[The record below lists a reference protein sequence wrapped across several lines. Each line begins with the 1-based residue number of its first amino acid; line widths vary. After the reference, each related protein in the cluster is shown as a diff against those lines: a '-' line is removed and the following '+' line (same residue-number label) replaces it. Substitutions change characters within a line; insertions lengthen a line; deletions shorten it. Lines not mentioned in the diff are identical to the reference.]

1 MRKSSLLTP
10 LIAAGAILIPTAAWA
25 QTDVPPA
32 APAPPAETAP
42 MEPAPMEAPPA
53 EAPPPAPEPVAEA
66 PAEPDAAAV
75 AGAMPEETAAEVEV
89 ATEEEEDGGVPA
101 WMRVDSDSLKLQ
113 LWFGATHDVGGVG
126 IATDIYVDSGYF
138 GEFDIGVEI
147 PAAEG
152 ILLIPMVGI
161 GADWSAKKFTTL
173 IAPQLFGYF
182 TFDPIYVE
190 LWSQVF
196 FNSLFADPG
205 YTATEF
211 DAMGAPTAYTE
222 TKELASDF
230 WYNRLYLTYAVTEN
244 FRIGPQ
250 VELTVPLN
258 DAAKLQD
265 ENGDDKPLSSLQVG
279 GHIDLGYGEGNTL
292 GLFLGYETVKEA
304 RNITTELDEE
314 GNSAG
319 EIDNG
324 IVGRLTFVRY
334 F

>member
-10 LIAAGAILIPTAAWA
+10 LLAAGAILIPTAAWA
-25 QTDVPPA
+25 QGAEGEAPPPA
-32 APAPPAETAP
+32 EPPAAETAP
-42 MEPAPMEAPPA
+42 AEPLPPA
-53 EAPPPAPEPVAEA
+53 DPPADPPPPAPEPVAEA
-66 PAEPDAAAV
+66 TTTEAMPPAEPV
-75 AGAMPEETAAEVEV
+75 AEEAPA
-89 ATEEEEDGGVPA
+89 EEEDAGVPS

-126 IATDIYVDSGYF
+126 IATDIYVDSGYW
-138 GEFDIGVEI
+138 GEFDIGIEI

-161 GADWSAKKFTTL
+161 AADWSQKKFTSL
-173 IAPQLFGYF
+173 VAPQLFGYF
-182 TFDPIYVE
+182 TFDPIYIE
-190 LWSQVF
+190 LWSQF
-196 FNSLFADPG
+196 FINSIFADKG
-205 YTATEF
+205 FTDDGTGEF
-211 DAMGAPTAYTE
+211 VEIKE
-222 TKELASDF
+222 TVPNT
-230 WYNRLYLTYAVTEN
+230 WYNRLYLTFAATEN

-265 ENGDDKPLSSLQVG
+265 EDGNDKPLSSLQVG

-304 RNITTELDEE
+304 RNRYPEIDEE
-314 GNSAG
+314 GNEAG
-319 EIDNG
+319 EIDHG